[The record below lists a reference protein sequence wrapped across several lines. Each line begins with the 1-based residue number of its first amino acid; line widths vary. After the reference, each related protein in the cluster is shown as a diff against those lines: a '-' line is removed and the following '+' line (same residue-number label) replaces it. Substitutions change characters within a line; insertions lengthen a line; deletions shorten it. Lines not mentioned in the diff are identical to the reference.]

1 MKKRAARKSEI
12 SAPATYPRLIG
23 GIGSLL
29 ETSRFTAAR
38 AVNSL
43 MTATYWEIGRR
54 IVEFEQGGKKRA
66 GYGEELL
73 KRLAVDLTARFGK
86 GFSAPSLHKFKQFYL
101 VYPPA
106 RILSTLSIKLPPTI
120 GPTVPGFSKSGKIL
134 PALPEKSHLRSTSP
148 GISSDREILSTV
160 SIELEVLPAAPA
172 NSATAS
178 RKLTLGEVARAFPL
192 PWSHYVLLMSARSP
206 EARDFYHTEALR
218 GGWSVR
224 QLDRQINSLFY
235 ERTALS
241 KNKTAMLRK
250 GAKPQPGDALTAT
263 EAIRNPVV
271 LEFLNLRDEYSES
284 DLEDALVRHLETFL
298 LELGGDFTFVGR
310 QRRLRIDDEWYRV
323 DLLFFHRR
331 LRCLVIVDLKLG
343 KFTHADAGQMH
354 LYLSYAKEH
363 WTRPEENPP
372 VGLILC
378 SSAGEN
384 IVRYTLDTLPTKI
397 MARDYRL
404 ALPDEKKLAR
414 ELVHA
419 RKQIEARPKR

>member
-1 MKKRAARKSEI
+1 MKKRPTKKPVTAAPV
-12 SAPATYPRLIG
+12 AYTGLIG
-23 GIGSLL
+23 GIGELL
-29 ETSRFTAAR
+29 ETARHATAR

-43 MTATYWEIGRR
+43 MTATYWEVGRR

-73 KRLAVDLTARFGK
+73 SRLAADLTARFGR
-86 GFSAPSLHKFKQFYL
+86 GFSAPNLHKFKQLYL
-101 VYPPA
+101 AYPP
-106 RILSTLSIKLPPTI
+106 RHILSTLSIKLAAAKSPTL
-120 GPTVPGFSKSGKIL
+120 SGQIADRRIL
-134 PALPEKSHLRSTSP
+134 P
-148 GISSDREILSTV
+148 
-160 SIELEVLPAAPA
+160 
-172 NSATAS
+172 TAS
-178 RKLTLGEVARAFPL
+178 RIVTLGDVAKAFPL
-192 PWSHYVLLMSARSP
+192 PWSHYVRLLSGRSP
-206 EARDFYHTEALR
+206 EARAFYHTEALR

-250 GAKPQPGDALTAT
+250 GVKPQTGDALTAQD
-263 EAIRNPVV
+263 AIRDPLV
-271 LEFLNLRDEYSES
+271 LEFLNLRDEYSETE
-284 DLEDALVRHLETFL
+284 LEDALVRHLESFL
-298 LELGGDFTFVGR
+298 LELGNDFAFVGR

-363 WTRPEENPP
+363 WTHPEENPP

-378 SSAGEN
+378 SSAGASL
-384 IVRYTLDTLPTKI
+384 VRYTLDTLPSKVL
-397 MARDYRL
+397 AREYKL
-404 ALPDEKKLAR
+404 ALPNEKKLAR
-414 ELVHA
+414 ELAQA
-419 RKQIEARPKR
+419 RRQIEARAKP

>member
-1 MKKRAARKSEI
+1 MKPPAKTPA
-12 SAPATYPRLIG
+12 APADAYPGLIG
-23 GIGSLL
+23 GIGTLL
-29 ETSRFTAAR
+29 ETARHASAR

-43 MTATYWEIGRR
+43 MTATYWEVGRR

-73 KRLAVDLTARFGK
+73 KRLAVDLTARFGR
-86 GFSAPSLHKFKQFYL
+86 GFSYTNLKKYRQFAL
-101 VYPPA
+101 AYPVE
-106 RILSTLSIKLPPTI
+106 KI
-120 GPTVPGFSKSGKIL
+120 GPTLSGQF
-134 PALPEKSHLRSTSP
+134 PALKSP
-148 GISSDREILSTV
+148 TV
-160 SIELEVLPAAPA
+160 SGQSEAAENLPTVSVDLEVLPAEI
-172 NSATAS
+172 AS
-178 RKLTLGEVARAFPL
+178 TPSRLLTLAEVARAFPL

-206 EARDFYHTEALR
+206 EARDFYHAEALR

-241 KNKTAMLRK
+241 KNKTAMLAK
-250 GAKPQPGDALTAT
+250 GAKAQPGEALTAE
-263 EAIRNPVV
+263 EAIRDPLV
-271 LEFLNLRDEYSES
+271 LEFLNLRDEYSETE
-284 DLEDALVRHLETFL
+284 LEDALVRHLETFL
-298 LELGGDFTFVGR
+298 LELGGDLAFVGR

-363 WTRPEENPP
+363 WTHPEENPP

-378 SSAGEN
+378 SNAGEN
-384 IVRYTLDTLPTKI
+384 IVRYTLDTLPTKVL
-397 MARDYRL
+397 ARAYKL
-404 ALPDEKKLAR
+404 ALPGERQLAR
-414 ELVHA
+414 ELATA
-419 RKQIEARPKR
+419 RKQIER

>member
-1 MKKRAARKSEI
+1 MKPPAKTPA
-12 SAPATYPRLIG
+12 APADAYPGLIG
-23 GIGSLL
+23 GIGTLL
-29 ETSRFTAAR
+29 ETARHASAR

-43 MTATYWEIGRR
+43 MTATYWEVGRR

-73 KRLAVDLTARFGK
+73 KRLAVDLTARFGR
-86 GFSAPSLHKFKQFYL
+86 GFSYTNLKKYRQFAL
-101 VYPPA
+101 AYPVE
-106 RILSTLSIKLPPTI
+106 KI
-120 GPTVPGFSKSGKIL
+120 GPTLSGQF
-134 PALPEKSHLRSTSP
+134 PALKSP
-148 GISSDREILSTV
+148 TV
-160 SIELEVLPAAPA
+160 SGQSEAAENLPTVSVDLEVLPAEI
-172 NSATAS
+172 AS
-178 RKLTLGEVARAFPL
+178 TPSRLLTLAEVARAFPL

-206 EARDFYHTEALR
+206 EARDFYHAEALR

-241 KNKTAMLRK
+241 KNKTAMLAK
-250 GAKPQPGDALTAT
+250 GAKAQPGEALTAE
-263 EAIRNPVV
+263 EAIRDPLV
-271 LEFLNLRDEYSES
+271 LEFLNLRDEYSETE
-284 DLEDALVRHLETFL
+284 LEDALVRHLETFL
-298 LELGGDFTFVGR
+298 LELGGDLAFVGR

-363 WTRPEENPP
+363 WTHPEENPP

-378 SSAGEN
+378 SNAGEN
-384 IVRYTLDTLPTKI
+384 IVRYTLDTLPTKVL
-397 MARDYRL
+397 ARAYKL
-404 ALPDEKKLAR
+404 ALPGERQLAR
-414 ELVHA
+414 ELATA
-419 RKQIEARPKR
+419 RKQIERKAKR